1 MSDVFLPLHRPPPLL
16 FHYTGV
22 SERARQEKHVQLCKH
37 MHRLN
42 LCVRADEVQMC
53 LCEHSY
59 AHNNAF
65 WCVRQGQEL
74 PISLSEWVGSEV
86 GRQYMRLYMYMCVCV
101 TATCT

>member
-1 MSDVFLPLHRPPPLL
+1 
-16 FHYTGV
+16 
-22 SERARQEKHVQLCKH
+22 

-86 GRQYMRLYMYMCVCV
+86 GRQYMKLLALYVYVCMCNCTMHISVPMCLYVYVFVCVC
-101 TATCT
+101 THM